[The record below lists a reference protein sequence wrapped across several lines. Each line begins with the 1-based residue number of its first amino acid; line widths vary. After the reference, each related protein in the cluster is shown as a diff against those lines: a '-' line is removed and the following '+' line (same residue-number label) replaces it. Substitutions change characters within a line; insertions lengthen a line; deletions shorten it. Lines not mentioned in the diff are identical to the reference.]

1 MRYIALEEALFIAE
15 LAELQPMSD
24 TLRLMGSLGF
34 ATEHA
39 ERYQRRLTDF
49 TEYRLPEMDDA
60 GIDIQVLSLTVPGM
74 QVDVDAELAGDN
86 ARFAND
92 YLAKVIGEHPD
103 RFTGFAALPLQDP
116 AAAAELERAVTQHGL
131 CGALVNDC
139 IAGPGGRYLD
149 APAYDE

>member
-1 MRYIALEEALFIAE
+1 MRYIALEEAFFIAE

-49 TEYRLPEMDDA
+49 TEYRL
-60 GIDIQVLSLTVPGM
+60 
-74 QVDVDAELAGDN
+74 
-86 ARFAND
+86 F
-92 YLAKVIGEHPD
+92 IGEHPD

-116 AAAAELERAVTQHGL
+116 AAAAELERARSTG
-131 CGALVNDC
+131 CAALSSTT
-139 IAGPGGRYLD
+139 A
-149 APAYDE
+149 